1 MRRGRFLKNNGEDND
16 PMSGMANLFDL
27 AMVFAVA
34 LMVAL
39 GICRCPYGGIG
50 YPI

>member
-1 MRRGRFLKNNGEDND
+1 MRRGRFLKNNGDDDD

-34 LMVAL
+34 SN
-39 GICRCPYGGIG
+39 GGIG
-50 YPI
+50 YPFQCYRNDFG